1 MMVFSP
7 CRKSANPINGL
18 AADVKNVHC
27 HPHGVDRHTLHSFPL
42 LSAVS
47 APCRAFPGFSVPPL
61 AARSSGARA
70 ANGRN
75 GGSR

>member
-1 MMVFSP
+1 MVFSGF
-7 CRKSANPINGL
+7 RKSESPINDL
-18 AADVKNVHC
+18 AATVKNGPM
-27 HPHGVDRHTLHSFPL
+27 HPHGVNAHRLHSFPL
-42 LSAVS
+42 LSVIS